1 MALCEI
7 KTGQGSKV
15 PKECSDWQGGKG
27 KVGMCVEA
35 LARSPQF
42 WSSYSGT
49 FHIPPGSVAICHFML
64 RKICMLIIFVC

>member
-27 KVGMCVEA
+27 KVGVCVEA

-49 FHIPPGSVAICHFML
+49 FSSAQVVFDPQSGVWHSFSPGPN
-64 RKICMLIIFVC
+64 